1 MTIAEFREQYGQ
13 AFYGFINSE
22 LGRAMLAVLKG
33 NDPADRVVT
42 LAPNEQT
49 ANSTLFLGQVTG
61 WRDCILTLQNQLIV
75 GEGAPAEIEST
86 YEGEELETF
95 IPSPK
100 VPVPAPPPPP
110 TLAHESGPKR
120 KKNTKRK

>member
-1 MTIAEFREQYGQ
+1 MTIEKFRSIYGQ

-22 LGRAMLAVLKG
+22 LGQAMLAVLKE
-33 NDPADRVVT
+33 NDPADRLVGLPPT
-42 LAPNEQT
+42 EQS

-75 GEGAPAEIEST
+75 GEGAPAEIEAR
-86 YEGEELETF
+86 YEPEELETF

-100 VPVPAPPPPP
+100 ESPSAPPAPPMADAPAPR
-110 TLAHESGPKR
+110 R
-120 KKNTKRK
+120 KKKK

>member
-1 MTIAEFREQYGQ
+1 MTIAEFREKYGQ

-86 YEGEELETF
+86 YEAEELETF

-100 VPVPAPPPPP
+100 ASMPAPPTPP
-110 TLAHESGPKR
+110 LASEIEPKR